1 MILALLSDIHGN
13 LEALNACL
21 KHARNAGAKRFAF
34 LGDLVGYGADPAAVV
49 EIMMRQAAEGAIV
62 LRGNHD
68 DAVANPASYMN
79 DSAKDAIDWARQA
92 LSEKERVFLARLP
105 LIAKED
111 SAFFVHASANAP
123 ERWNY
128 VDSPAAARTCAEAS
142 GCPYTFCGHV
152 HHQMLYFQRRE
163 GAMSAFRPVPGSAIP
178 MRGHRRWVAVV
189 GSVGQP
195 RDRTPAA
202 AYALFDLSRG
212 EITFHRVPYD
222 QLAAA
227 QKIRAAGLPASL
239 ARRVELGI

>member
-21 KHARNAGAKRFAF
+21 KHARQAGAERLVF

-49 EIMMRQAAEGAIV
+49 NLIRREAAAGAVV

-68 DAVANPASYMN
+68 DAVASPASYMN
-79 DSAKDAIDWARQA
+79 DSAKDAMDWARQA
-92 LSEKERVFLARLP
+92 LSEDEKAFLAALP
-105 LIAKED
+105 LIVRED
-111 SAFFVHASANAP
+111 PICFVHASAVAP

-128 VDSPAAARTCAEAS
+128 VDCPASARSCAEAS
-142 GCPYTFCGHV
+142 GCTYTFCGHV
-152 HHQMLYFQRRE
+152 HHQMLFFQGRE

-202 AYALFDLSRG
+202 AYALFDLDRG
-212 EITFHRVPYD
+212 EITFCRVPYD
-222 QLAAA
+222 HLAAA
-227 QKIRAAGLPASL
+227 QKIRAAGLPAAL